1 MSKLDKLL
9 ILGIRSFDNEH
20 QSVIKFPTPV
30 TLIAGPN
37 GTGKTTIIECLKY
50 ATTGIL
56 PPNCKTG
63 GAFIHDPDLCG
74 KKTVEAQV
82 KLQYR
87 SNKEVPMVVV
97 RNLQLQVKAKSRQQ
111 STLEGLLFLERHG
124 ERHSIS
130 KKASAL
136 DRDVPESLG
145 VSTAV
150 LDNVIFCH
158 QDESLWP
165 LSEPANL
172 KRKFDEIFEAQKY
185 IKAIENLNQLRKK
198 HAADLVKLRI
208 EETHARED
216 KDKAAKAQKRALQLE
231 AKSEQLRK
239 EAKVLEIKKNQAQEA
254 ADESWKQA
262 EEYSEV
268 LGTLKGKQYEA
279 QSKEN
284 IIRGLKAHLEEVTE
298 TDEWLESTL
307 AQFEARLQ
315 EYRDRSK
322 SKEQM
327 YNDTKAEVESCRSGL
342 VQKYKERGEY
352 EHARAE
358 NTRHKDMRK
367 SSIQNIASKHSIR
380 GYDDPST
387 DSMVTEFM
395 FKIRKLSKDKQSTL
409 QRVRNDANTEKRS
422 AQSSVDRLIE
432 KRTRLQ
438 DGKVAA
444 KNQIETN
451 KQHMKEYQTRVD
463 RIDVDEGTKAGLES
477 RLEDLSTKLQSLHE
491 QEVKSNW
498 AQAIR
503 DGDVQ
508 LRAFDEESALLNQE
522 LVEGTRKAGEMARVA
537 HLKRELRDQQRSL
550 KTLLGTHSEHIN
562 KLIGEYWNPANCEN
576 VYEQASNA
584 ANDGVAGA
592 ERERDSVGRDLE
604 QVTFKLQT
612 SRNKLKQQRSDLKSY
627 ESRIR
632 QTLDA
637 HPSEYQTILSQATS
651 NLDVMKSNA
660 SNTLGLVPYFES
672 ILETSRND
680 KPACRI
686 CERPFHG
693 EQDPSLVKLRNRF
706 SSLITKLKNKVDEEM
721 IKHSEDELREL
732 NEVAGPMEL
741 YNQLREKEIP
751 ALEAEENDSSQK
763 REALIVKLEEH
774 DKVVSSKQFVQ
785 TELEQIKRPIT
796 SIGRCHSEGASLDRQ
811 IQESTNKSAENTA
824 SRTLEDIQ
832 QDIAS
837 LNEKTRALKQNVAK
851 LSNEQEQC
859 RSNRSELERQTNE
872 VKLQVAFTTSEL
884 EKRAGLIARV
894 DEYKAMIQQQRNVI
908 ETADGDVERLVPE
921 IDTAQ
926 AKYDNVVQRT
936 EAQEQDMIRQCS
948 ELSEELNALELIN
961 NQLQSFIDR
970 DIPAKAA
977 STDQDIKRVEQQV
990 STLEGHLGKIT
1001 REINELT
1008 ELLRNSQATQRQ
1020 YDDNLSYRRESR
1032 LLAKL
1037 KSEIES
1043 LAARNA
1049 EADRDR
1055 FQETSRVH
1063 SNAYQKYN
1071 GEQSAMIGEVKSI
1084 DNQLREMGHDFETDW
1099 KGAGK
1104 RYREAHIK
1112 VETTKAAVED
1122 LQRYASALDKAVIK
1136 YHSLK
1141 MEEVNRI
1148 IDDLWKQTYQGS
1160 DIDTIMIKTE
1170 TEKATATRSHSYRAV
1185 MVKQDAEMDMRGRCS
1200 AGQKVLASIIIRLAL
1215 AECFGIN
1222 CGLIALDEPTT
1233 NLDKDNIAALA
1244 QALHDIINSRRQQKN
1259 FQLIII
1265 THDDEFLRMMR
1276 PGDFV
1281 DHYYRISRN
1290 QQCNSIIQ
1298 KQHIKECM

>member
-1 MSKLDKLL
+1 MSKLEKLL
-9 ILGIRSFDNEH
+9 IYGIRSFDNEH
-20 QSVIKFPTPV
+20 QAVIAFPTPV

-74 KKTVEAQV
+74 KKTVQAQV

-87 SNKEVPMVVV
+87 SNQNVPMVVV

-124 ERHSIS
+124 ERHAIS

-198 HAADLVKLRI
+198 HAADLVQLRLT
-208 EETHARED
+208 ETHARED

-231 AKSEQLRK
+231 AKGDQLRQ
-239 EAKVLEIKKNQAQEA
+239 EAKDLDVKKNQAQAA
-254 ADESWKQA
+254 ADETWKQA
-262 EEYSEV
+262 EVYSEI
-268 LGTLKGKQYEA
+268 LGTLRGKRIEV

-284 IIRGLKAHLEEVTE
+284 IIRGLKAHLEEVTQS
-298 TDEWLESTL
+298 DQWLESTL
-307 AQFEARLQ
+307 SQFEERLQ
-315 EYRDRSK
+315 EYRDESK
-322 SKEQM
+322 SKEQG
-327 YNDTKAEVESCRSGL
+327 YKETKAKVDSHRSSL

-352 EHARAE
+352 EHAKAE
-358 NTRHKDMRK
+358 NKRNEEMRK
-367 SSIQNIASKHSIR
+367 SSIQHIASKHSVR

-409 QRVRNDANTEKRS
+409 QRVRNDGNTEKRN
-422 AQSSVDRLIE
+422 AQSSVDRLVE
-432 KRTRLQ
+432 QKTRLH
-438 DGKVAA
+438 DGKISA
-444 KNQIETN
+444 KSQIETN
-451 KQHMKEYQTRVD
+451 KQQMKDYQTRVNQ
-463 RIDVDEGTKAGLES
+463 INVDEGTQAGFES
-477 RLEDLSTKLQSLHE
+477 RLEDLNGKVQRLRE
-491 QEVKSNW
+491 QETKNKWTQCIQDENVK
-498 AQAIR
+498 
-503 DGDVQ
+503 
-508 LRAFDEESALLNQE
+508 LRTFDEESARLNQE
-522 LVEGTRKAGEMARVA
+522 LVEGTRKAGEMARIA
-537 HLKRELRDQQRSL
+537 HLKRESRNQQRSL
-550 KTLLGTHSEHIN
+550 ETLLGIHSEHIN
-562 KLIGEYWNPANCEN
+562 KLLGAEWNAASCET
-576 VYEQASNA
+576 VYEQASHV
-584 ANDGVAGA
+584 ANDAVAGA
-592 ERERDSVGRDLE
+592 ERERDAVGRELE
-604 QVTFKLQT
+604 QVNFKLQT
-612 SRNKLKQQRSDLKSY
+612 SKKKLKQQRSDLKTY
-627 ESRIR
+627 EGKIR

-637 HPSEYQTILSQATS
+637 HPSEYQTILSQATY

-672 ILETSRND
+672 ILETSRNE

-706 SSLITKLKNKVDEEM
+706 SSLITKLKSKVDEEM
-721 IKHSEDELREL
+721 IKHSEGELREL
-732 NEVAGPMEL
+732 NELAGPMEL

-751 ALEAEENDSSQK
+751 ALEAEENDSTQQRDS
-763 REALIVKLEEH
+763 LIMKLEEH
-774 DKVVSSKQFVQ
+774 DKVVSSKQLLQ
-785 TELEQIKRPIT
+785 TELEQIKGPIT
-796 SIGRCHSEGASLDRQ
+796 SIARCQSEGTSLDRQ
-811 IQESTNKSAENTA
+811 IQESTSKPAESTE

-832 QDIAS
+832 QDIANLS
-837 LNEKTRALKQNVAK
+837 EKARASKQVVTK

-859 RSNRSELERQTNE
+859 RSSLSDLERQTNE
-872 VKLQVAFTTSEL
+872 LKLQMAFTSSEL
-884 EKRAGLIARV
+884 EKKAGLIARV
-894 DEYKAMIQQQRNVI
+894 EEFKAVIQQQRDII
-908 ETADGDVERLVPE
+908 ETADANVEQLAPE

-926 AKYDNVVQRT
+926 AKYDNLVQRA
-936 EAQEQDMIRQCS
+936 EVQEQDMTRQCS
-948 ELSEELNALELIN
+948 EISEDLNALELLN
-961 NQLQSFIDR
+961 NQLKSYISR
-970 DIPAKAA
+970 GIPATAA
-977 STDQDIKRVEQQV
+977 NTDQEIKRIERQV
-990 STLEGHLGKIT
+990 NNLEGRLGEVT
-1001 REINELT
+1001 REINELN
-1008 ELLRNSQATQRQ
+1008 ERLRNSQNTQRQ
-1020 YDDNLSYRRESR
+1020 YADNLSYRRESR
-1032 LLAKL
+1032 LLEKL
-1037 KSEIES
+1037 RSEIET

-1055 FQETSRVH
+1055 FQETSRAH
-1063 SNAYQKYN
+1063 QNAYQKYN
-1071 GEQSAMIGEVKSI
+1071 GEQSVIIGEVKSI
-1084 DNQLREMGHDFETDW
+1084 VNQLEELGHDFETDW

-1104 RYREAHIK
+1104 RYREAYIK

-1122 LQRYASALDKAVIK
+1122 LQRYASALDKAIVR
-1136 YHSLK
+1136 YHGLK

-1148 IDDLWKQTYQGS
+1148 IDELWQQTYQGT

-1170 TEKATATRSHSYRAV
+1170 TEKVTASRSHSYRAV

-1215 AECFGIN
+1215 AECFGVN

-1233 NLDKDNIAALA
+1233 NLDKANIGALA
-1244 QALHDIINSRRQQKN
+1244 QALHQIIVSRQQQKN

-1290 QQCNSIIQ
+1290 EACNSIIL
-1298 KQHIKECM
+1298 KQHIAECM